1 MSCRSSCSSGPH
13 APSTTSLWFQRQV
26 DILSFLLR
34 CLNRRQNITN
44 PFCSASCQV
53 DKAWTHQRSNR
64 EMLPLSLLS
73 ATHPSLSHCLGAMR
87 HVAGVFLYFE
97 PSCISVFLL
106 SADWTT
112 MGSGGAQQDCQV
124 WGNIRRNPQK
134 TKKQSQQRLIYRPST
149 TFLQKSPLP
158 VLDDISAD
166 NILPICRSGY
176 FPNLP
181 SSVSICRA

>member
-1 MSCRSSCSSGPH
+1 MPL
-13 APSTTSLWFQRQV
+13 STTHL
-26 DILSFLLR
+26 
-34 CLNRRQNITN
+34 
-44 PFCSASCQV
+44 
-53 DKAWTHQRSNR
+53 
-64 EMLPLSLLS
+64 
-73 ATHPSLSHCLGAMR
+73 SLSHCLGAMR

-176 FPNLP
+176 FSQFLEFSKKIRKLQSYELFLKFF
-181 SSVSICRA
+181 SSDWLFVLQ

>member
-1 MSCRSSCSSGPH
+1 MNTSTVEQRNVASFSSERHPYQ
-13 APSTTSLWFQRQV
+13 L
-26 DILSFLLR
+26 
-34 CLNRRQNITN
+34 
-44 PFCSASCQV
+44 
-53 DKAWTHQRSNR
+53 
-64 EMLPLSLLS
+64 EPLSGRNEACGS
-73 ATHPSLSHCLGAMR
+73 C
-87 HVAGVFLYFE
+87 VFLYFE

-176 FPNLP
+176 FSQFALIRLYLP
-181 SSVSICRA
+181 GVIKFVRSN